1 MNTMIE
7 EIACPHC
14 GNTFSLDEYY
24 LHIHITAPCKQ
35 EIEI

>member
-1 MNTMIE
+1 MTMMIE
-7 EIACPHC
+7 RITCPHC
-14 GNTFSLDEYY
+14 EQIFSLDEYY